1 MRLLNYLLERNIY
14 NLDTIDQF
22 IVDLSQTVNNPN
34 VVKWLKSNLKNYL
47 INKYDNVQLLT
58 QLPKN
63 APLWAKK
70 STELYQITITREF
83 KDKIH
88 HVVDYLRTL
97 PGDIS
102 RISVLDAISKSEE
115 WTRQLIKKASSDE
128 DSSDVKLIKKYP
140 NGMFWVRLLTK
151 QALEREGKLM
161 GHCVG
166 GYCDYVIS
174 EQIIIYSLRDTSNN
188 PHVTIEQRENIIYQI
203 KGRGNKEVVPKYHKY
218 VIDFINS
225 GNYDE
230 VRDTHNI
237 NMIFIDS
244 KLYTYDNLPKV
255 VKGDLNLSNT
265 PIEELP
271 DNVSIGGD
279 LYLYFG
285 KIRKIG
291 KNLVVKGNCNLSY
304 TPIEEIPD
312 NVNIGGNLDLYD
324 SKIKKIGKN
333 LVVNGNCNLSH
344 TPIEEIQDNVN
355 IGGNLYLY
363 DSKIKKIDKNLVVK
377 GDCNLSHTPIEELPD
392 NVNIGGNLNL
402 SYSNIKKIGKNL
414 VVKGNCD
421 LPHTP
426 IEELPDNASIGSNL
440 NLSYSNIKKIGKN
453 LVVKGNCDLPHTP
466 IEELP
471 DNVNIGGNLYL
482 YDSKIKK
489 IGKNLVVK
497 GNCHLSHTPIE
508 ELPDNVSIG
517 GNLYITKNQY
527 ETFKKYENK
536 YKIITL

>member
-22 IVDLSQTVNNPN
+22 IVDLSQTVNNSS

-47 INKYDNVQLLT
+47 INKYDNVQLVT

-188 PHVTIEQRENIIYQI
+188 PHVTIEQRENTIYQI
-203 KGRGNKEVVPKYHKY
+203 KGHSNKEVVPKYHKY

-230 VRDTHNI
+230 VRDAHNI
-237 NMIFIDS
+237 NMVFIDS

-255 VKGDLNLSNT
+255 VKGDCDLSNTPIEELPDNMTFGGNLYLYDSNIKKIGKNLVIKRYCDLSNT

-279 LYLYFG
+279 L
-285 KIRKIG
+285 
-291 KNLVVKGNCNLSY
+291 N
-304 TPIEEIPD
+304 
-312 NVNIGGNLDLYD
+312 LYD

-363 DSKIKKIDKNLVVK
+363 GSGIKKIGKNLIIKGNCDLSYAPIEEIQDDVSIGSNLDLSYSKIRKIGKNLIVK
-377 GDCNLSHTPIEELPD
+377 SYCDLSYTPIEELPD
-392 NVNIGGNLNL
+392 DVSIGSDLNL
-402 SYSNIKKIGKNL
+402 SYSKIRKIGKNL
-414 VVKGNCD
+414 VVKGNCN
-421 LPHTP
+421 LRHT
-426 IEELPDNASIGSNL
+426 L
-440 NLSYSNIKKIGKN
+440 
-453 LVVKGNCDLPHTP
+453 

-471 DNVNIGGNLYL
+471 DNVNIGGNLY
-482 YDSKIKK
+482 
-489 IGKNLVVK
+489 
-497 GNCHLSHTPIE
+497 
-508 ELPDNVSIG
+508 
-517 GNLYITKNQY
+517 ITKDQY
-527 ETFKKYENK
+527 EDQYEVFKKYKNK
-536 YKIITL
+536 CKILIL